1 MMDFAVIVTYAM
13 QVQNFIHYLE
23 HFLACVFPALLSAEV
38 FAFSAR
44 PSLSLSTKAVLD
56 SAKDIRV
63 LRNLSRGL
71 AWAGRIHETPFR
83 AEFSKARS
91 KNAR

>member
-1 MMDFAVIVTYAM
+1 MMDFAVTY
-13 QVQNFIHYLE
+13 VQNIIHSLE
-23 HFLACVFPALLSAEV
+23 HFLACVYPALLSAEV

-56 SAKDIRV
+56 SAKDRGV

-71 AWAGRIHETPFR
+71 NR
-83 AEFSKARS
+83 AREDS
-91 KNAR
+91 